1 MIKSSI
7 EKIARDIG
15 FDIGNSD
22 DQVQSDLINGLASG
36 LSKIQNSSD
45 YSMQICYI
53 IEKLTKE
60 SFEMIKALYGF
71 VELKE
76 QEAIK

>member
-7 EKIARDIG
+7 EKLAKDIG

-22 DQVQSDLINGLASG
+22 DIVQSDLLNGLASG
-36 LSKIQNSSD
+36 LSKIQSGHD
-45 YSMQICYI
+45 YDMQMCYI
-53 IEKLTKE
+53 AEKLTKE
-60 SFEMIKALYGF
+60 SSRMINKLHNF

-76 QEAIK
+76 EELKH